1 MESWLV
7 SLENQEV
14 PIQALGRSFSFRA
27 WEGIHVKFSH
37 KYDLSQVESF
47 ASAAGFHVQKHF
59 FDRRRSFVDSLWQ
72 NV

>member
-27 WEGIHVKFSH
+27 WEGIHVECSH
-37 KYDLSQVESF
+37 KYDLWQIEKRKRIRVDLLP
-47 ASAAGFHVQKHF
+47 HLQHF
-59 FDRRRSFVDSLWQ
+59 
-72 NV
+72 